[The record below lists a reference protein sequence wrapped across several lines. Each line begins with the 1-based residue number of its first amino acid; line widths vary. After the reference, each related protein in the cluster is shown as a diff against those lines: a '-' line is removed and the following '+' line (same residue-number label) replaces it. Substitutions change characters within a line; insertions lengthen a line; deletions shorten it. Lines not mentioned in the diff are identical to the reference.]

1 MVPVMNPN
9 GSRSNC
15 RVSGL
20 LDQDEDLFFRKG
32 WEGAWA
38 FIIAPENYIDGCCFP
53 SHINPI
59 FPSCL

>member
-38 FIIAPENYIDGCCFP
+38 FIIAPENYIDGCYF
-53 SHINPI
+53 HHT
-59 FPSCL
+59 